1 MQIYILRHGI
11 AEDAPPGQSDSAR
24 RLTSEGKQK
33 LRAILTVAREAKVR
47 PDVVLSSPYKR
58 AMETAEIAHQI
69 LKVTER
75 IIQTDVLTP
84 SYTPE
89 RVWDE
94 IRLHRGA
101 EQIML
106 AGHEPQLSS
115 LVQFLTGGRVEM
127 KKGAI
132 ARVDTESL
140 GTRPNATLIWLL
152 TAKLA
157 GG

>member
-75 IIQTDVLTP
+75 ILQTDVLTP

-94 IRLHRGA
+94 IRLHRDA

>member
-75 IIQTDVLTP
+75 ILQTDVLTP

-94 IRLHRGA
+94 IRLHRDA

-157 GG
+157 GA

>member
-24 RLTSEGKQK
+24 RLTSAGKQK
-33 LRAILTVAREAKVR
+33 LRRILTVARDAGVH
-47 PDVVLSSPYKR
+47 PGVLLSSPYKR

-69 LKVTER
+69 LGLTER

-84 SYTPE
+84 AYTPE

-94 IRLHRGA
+94 IRLHRDA

-115 LVQFLTGGRVEM
+115 LLQFLTGGRVEM
-127 KKGAI
+127 KKGAL

-140 GTRPNATLIWLL
+140 SSRPNGTLIWLL

-157 GG
+157 GA